1 MKKVISIALI
11 TVFILSLAAIGLTG
25 CFLFKTIS
33 LDEAKT
39 NLTNAGYEVTV
50 MSGDRYV
57 EKEDA
62 ISTIMAHE
70 LDNYLYAVKGEEEIH
85 IFFFASVDY
94 ASDNIDF
101 MRIGDLYSGQN
112 NEVVYLATKQAR
124 TDAGF

>member
-11 TVFILSLAAIGLTG
+11 TVFILSLVAIGLTG

-50 MSGDRYV
+50 MSGDRYL

-62 ISTIMAHE
+62 ISSIMAHE

-85 IFFFASVDY
+85 IFFSVDY

>member
-1 MKKVISIALI
+1 MRKAISFLLI
-11 TVFILSLAAIGLTG
+11 LVFLLSVMAIGLTG
-25 CFLFKTIS
+25 CGLFKSVT

-62 ISTIMAHE
+62 ISSIMAHE